1 MTHAMSPFPFVAL
14 ALTTDT
20 SDDDVNDV
28 IDVTSE
34 LTGCFARYVVCQT
47 LAMNSVNLETIASD
61 RGLITLPAMTAV
73 AAVPHPQQQSQ
84 QQLKKMVTCL
94 RHVSCV

>member
-1 MTHAMSPFPFVAL
+1 
-14 ALTTDT
+14 
-20 SDDDVNDV
+20 
-28 IDVTSE
+28 
-34 LTGCFARYVVCQT
+34 
-47 LAMNSVNLETIASD
+47 MNSVNLETIASD